1 MPHTTRAQAAAEI
14 AAAAAEDEGDA
25 TEDQTRLPASV
36 SRSNLGHRVAAMNAA
51 ANNMPIDAP
60 HGFKTS
66 RMKFLN
72 EELAQFR
79 SPQYPNGL
87 CASENFI
94 CHSQN
99 GLVVTELAAWKARA
113 LNEQRVTGDNTQDS
127 NAHLNA
133 ACQAAELALD
143 ENAKLSKLS
152 SAEKTRLLKE
162 MELRQAEAT
171 RAREAAAMGL
181 DQATMDA
188 RHARG
193 PRLSPTQKAEEVF
206 VYGAG
211 GGGGGPGPSGA
222 GADAGASSSSSS
234 AISQHV
240 GVLQKESE
248 NTAKVARMAAETDQ
262 LREKRLKT
270 EGESK
275 ADLDKATLEAAT
287 QHRKR
292 DLDIAEKRQ
301 EAEAEAGSAES
312 KRRKAETD
320 ASASAAAISAAGVA
334 ASNEVIAKANAH
346 AIQVKADVE
355 ALIAKAN
362 AHAIQV
368 KADAEAAAIRAEAE
382 QAAVRAQVALAQVRA
397 QEAQTAMMMRMM
409 EMIAKK
415 E

>member
-79 SPQYPNGL
+79 SPQNPNGL

-127 NAHLNA
+127 NAHMNA
-133 ACQAAELALD
+133 ACQAAQLALD
-143 ENAKLSKLS
+143 ENATLSKLS

-222 GADAGASSSSSS
+222 GADAGASSSSS
-234 AISQHV
+234 AISQLV

-262 LREKRLKT
+262 LREERLKT

-346 AIQVKADVE
+346 AIK
-355 ALIAKAN
+355 
-362 AHAIQV
+362 V

-397 QEAQTAMMMRMM
+397 QEAQTRAQEAQTAMMMRMM

>member
-36 SRSNLGHRVAAMNAA
+36 SRSNLGHRVAAMTAA

-60 HGFKTS
+60 YGQKTL

-127 NAHLNA
+127 NAHMNA
-133 ACQAAELALD
+133 ACQAAQLALD
-143 ENAKLSKLS
+143 ENATLSKLS

-222 GADAGASSSSSS
+222 DAGAPSSSS
-234 AISQHV
+234 AISQLV

-262 LREKRLKT
+262 LREERLKT

>member
-1 MPHTTRAQAAAEI
+1 M
-14 AAAAAEDEGDA
+14 
-25 TEDQTRLPASV
+25 
-36 SRSNLGHRVAAMNAA
+36 
-51 ANNMPIDAP
+51 
-60 HGFKTS
+60 
-66 RMKFLN
+66 
-72 EELAQFR
+72 
-79 SPQYPNGL
+79 
-87 CASENFI
+87 
-94 CHSQN
+94 
-99 GLVVTELAAWKARA
+99 
-113 LNEQRVTGDNTQDS
+113 NEQRVKGDNTQDS
-127 NAHLNA
+127 NAHMNA
-133 ACQAAELALD
+133 ACQAAQLALD
-143 ENAKLSKLS
+143 ENATLSKLS

-188 RHARG
+188 RHARD

-222 GADAGASSSSSS
+222 GADAGAPSSS
-234 AISQHV
+234 AISQLV
-240 GVLQKESE
+240 GVLQKDSE

-262 LREKRLKT
+262 LREERLKT

-301 EAEAEAGSAES
+301 EEEAEAGSAES

>member
-60 HGFKTS
+60 YGQKTL

-127 NAHLNA
+127 NAHMNA
-133 ACQAAELALD
+133 ACQAAQLALD
-143 ENAKLSKLS
+143 ENATLSKLS

-171 RAREAAAMGL
+171 RASEAAAMGL

-211 GGGGGPGPSGA
+211 GGGGPGPSGA
-222 GADAGASSSSSS
+222 GADAGAPSSSS
-234 AISQHV
+234 AISQLV

-262 LREKRLKT
+262 LREERLKT